1 MQFIDIHGHYAW
13 DVDDGIPSKEDA
25 IKALEIAKENNI
37 TTIVATP
44 HVIPGSHTL
53 DEIHELKERI
63 QELKQLAQKQNI
75 KVFEGCELFLNHDCI
90 DSIQEG
96 LFIPIENT
104 HYLLVE
110 FDVRKELGSSHEV
123 EDFLY
128 EIEVKGLTPIIAHVE
143 RYFKD
148 GIDID
153 RIQEFIDSGYV
164 IQVNASSLLGIH
176 GKTVKKNAYDL
187 IDEGLAHVIASDTH
201 RCEGHRI
208 PRLQE
213 TFDLLSK
220 KYDYQVLKTLMYDN
234 PEHILHDENVED
246 IEVKTSFLSLIHI

>member
-1 MQFIDIHGHYAW
+1 MCIRD
-13 DVDDGIPSKEDA
+13 S
-25 IKALEIAKENNI
+25 
-37 TTIVATP
+37 
-44 HVIPGSHTL
+44 
-53 DEIHELKERI
+53 
-63 QELKQLAQKQNI
+63 
-75 KVFEGCELFLNHDCI
+75 FEGCELFLNHDCI
-90 DSIQEG
+90 DSIQED

-246 IEVKTSFLSLIHI
+246 IEVKTSFFKKLLKRR